1 MLLSAA
7 GWRDGWVVGWMDG
20 WMDGRRVYHGGDS
33 LLSLFT
39 FLRRLQ
45 EVLQDLV
52 VSGQL

>member
-1 MLLSAA
+1 ME
-7 GWRDGWVVGWMDG
+7 GWMGCWVDG

-39 FLRRLQ
+39 LLRRLQ

>member
-1 MLLSAA
+1 MDGLL
-7 GWRDGWVVGWMDG
+7 GG

-39 FLRRLQ
+39 LLRRLQ

-52 VSGQL
+52 VSGQLLTNKQDGWFVLF